1 MFRKALL
8 VSIFMVLSYGFWLSP
23 DLKQIAAGVA
33 LFLFGML
40 ALEEGFKA
48 FTGGVL
54 ERILRKTTNKLWKS
68 LSFGIVTTT
77 LMQSSSL
84 VSVISISFL
93 SAGLISLASGIGIVF
108 GANLGTTTGAW
119 LVAGLGLKVKISAYA
134 MPMLVFGVILV
145 LQRQKELKSVGYI
158 IAGIGFLFLGIHYMK
173 EGFEVFRA
181 DIDLRAYAVAGYTG
195 LFFQQI
201 TYENALALAIGS
213 NVGTT
218 ITAILGSISANVNGK
233 RLAGAHLVF
242 NVVTGVIAIVM
253 LYELID
259 IVHWTAQ
266 YLGIASDNYT
276 LKLAIFHTLFNLI
289 GVIVMLP
296 FIGKLVNVLNRLLPE
311 KSRKVAEPEY
321 LSKSSIEIPEVALE
335 AVRKE
340 TLNLY
345 QYFFGIICHGLSFRV
360 RDIHSEMPIK
370 QIIESHKKPIPV
382 NIKEE
387 YTNTIKG
394 LYAEIVVFIGLAQDH
409 MSSSQN
415 DEVYELRSAGRNMLE
430 SIKHT
435 QHLHKNLSH
444 YLNDPNPFIR
454 EEYEKIRYRLG
465 SILRSLSEIE
475 KDEDDE
481 RTILPT
487 LEAIRIAIQQADH
500 NFSIDIDNLIREK
513 HITGVMATSLMNDN
527 SYTNNI
533 ATNLLEIST
542 ILFKSRNSAVH
553 EVEQSLMLDEKE
565 TAEALADEYLSADN
579 RKRKSKIKCL
589 KHVLDK
595 LRKKEKKLEKK
606 FEEGKR
612 NKEKISNELALIH
625 AHRKKGLAMLK
636 QLKKEREEAKKLK
649 KEQKLAKN

>member
-1 MFRKALL
+1 ML
-8 VSIFMVLSYGFWLSP
+8 VSIFLVLSYGFWLSP

-48 FTGGVL
+48 FTGGLLEKVL
-54 ERILRKTTNKLWKS
+54 KKTTDKLWKS

-119 LVAGLGLKVKISAYA
+119 LVAGFGLKVKISAYA
-134 MPMLVFGVILV
+134 MPLLVFGVILV

-158 IAGIGFLFLGIHYMK
+158 LAGIGFLFLGIHYMK

-181 DIDLRAYAVAGYTG
+181 DIDLRAYAVAGYAG
-195 LFFQQI
+195 LFIYTLIGITATVVMQSSHATLVLIITALASQQI

-218 ITAILGSISANVNGK
+218 ITAIIGAISANINGK
-233 RLAGAHLVF
+233 RLAAAHLVF
-242 NVVTGVIAIVM
+242 NLVTGIIAIVM

-259 IVHWTAQ
+259 VVHWTAT

-296 FIGKLVNVLNRLLPE
+296 FIGKLVEVLNRLLPE

-321 LSKSSIEIPEVALE
+321 LSKSSFEIPEVALE

-345 QYFFGIICHGLSFRV
+345 QYYFGILCHGLSFRV
-360 RDIHSEMPIK
+360 HDIRSEIPVK

-394 LYAEIVVFIGLAQDH
+394 LYAEIVDFIGMAQEH
-409 MSSSQN
+409 MSREQN
-415 DEVYELRSAGRNMLE
+415 NEVYELRSAGRNMLE
-430 SIKHT
+430 SIKNT
-435 QHLHKNLSH
+435 QHLHINLSH
-444 YLNDPNPFIR
+444 YSNDSNPYIR

-465 SILRSLSEIE
+465 SILRSLSDIE
-475 KDEDDE
+475 KDNDEE

-487 LEAIRIAIQQADH
+487 LEAIKIGIQETDH
-500 NFSIDIDNLIREK
+500 QFFLDIDNLIRKK
-513 HITGVMATSLMNDN
+513 HITGAMATSLMNDN

-533 ATNLLEIST
+533 ATSLLEIST
-542 ILFKSRNSAVH
+542 ILFKSRNSAVR
-553 EVEQSLMLDEKE
+553 EVEQSLMLDKKE
-565 TAEALADEYLSADN
+565 TAEAVAI
-579 RKRKSKIKCL
+579 RKT
-589 KHVLDK
+589 V
-595 LRKKEKKLEKK
+595 
-606 FEEGKR
+606 EEG
-612 NKEKISNELALIH
+612 
-625 AHRKKGLAMLK
+625 
-636 QLKKEREEAKKLK
+636 RE
-649 KEQKLAKN
+649 

>member
-8 VSIFMVLSYGFWLSP
+8 ISIFLVLSYGFWLSP

-40 ALEEGFKA
+40 SLEEGFKA
-48 FTGGVL
+48 FTGGLL
-54 ERILRKTTNKLWKS
+54 EKILRKTTNKLWKS
-68 LSFGIVTTT
+68 LSFGIVSTT

-93 SAGLISLASGIGIVF
+93 SAGLITLASGIGIVF

-134 MPMLVFGVILV
+134 MPMLVFGIILV
-145 LQRQKELKSVGYI
+145 LQKQKELKSVGFI

-181 DIDLRAYAVAGYTG
+181 DIDLRAYAVAGYAG
-195 LFFQQI
+195 LFLYTLIGIIATVVMQSSHATLVLIITALAGDQI

-218 ITAILGSISANVNGK
+218 ITAILGAVSANVNGK
-233 RLAGAHLVF
+233 RLAGAHLIF
-242 NVVTGVIAIVM
+242 NVVTGIIAIV
-253 LYELID
+253 LLSQLVDGVDWIAEYI
-259 IVHWTAQ
+259 
-266 YLGIASDNYT
+266 GIASDNYT

-289 GVIVMLP
+289 GIIVMLP
-296 FIGKLVNVLNRLLPE
+296 FIGHLVKFLTRVLPE

-321 LSKSSIEIPEVALE
+321 LSKSSIDIPEVALE

-345 QYFFGIICHGLSFRV
+345 RYFFGIICHGLSFRV
-360 RDIHSEMPIK
+360 RDIHSETTIK
-370 QIIESHKKPIPV
+370 EIIESHTKPIPV

-394 LYAEIVVFIGLAQDH
+394 LYAEIVDFIGMAQEQ
-409 MSSSQN
+409 MSREQSN
-415 DEVYELRSAGRNMLE
+415 EVYELRTAGRNMLE
-430 SIKHT
+430 SIKNT

-444 YLNDPNPFIR
+444 YLNDRNPYIR

-465 SILRSLSEIE
+465 SILRRLSEIE
-475 KDEDDE
+475 RDNDED
-481 RTILPT
+481 RTIVAT
-487 LEAIRIAIQQADH
+487 LEAIQVGIKEADQKFF
-500 NFSIDIDNLIREK
+500 NDIDKLIRK
-513 HITGVMATSLMNDN
+513 KYITGAMATSLMNDN

-533 ATNLLEIST
+533 ASNLLEIST
-542 ILFKSRNSAVH
+542 ILFKSRNSAVY
-553 EVEQSLMLDEKE
+553 ETEQSLMLDEQE
-565 TAEALADEYLSADN
+565 T
-579 RKRKSKIKCL
+579 
-589 KHVLDK
+589 
-595 LRKKEKKLEKK
+595 
-606 FEEGKR
+606 
-612 NKEKISNELALIH
+612 
-625 AHRKKGLAMLK
+625 
-636 QLKKEREEAKKLK
+636 EEAVAVRKDVERDK
-649 KEQKLAKN
+649 AKGDTIEKDK